1 MIVFAPAIGPT
12 IAGLV
17 LDQLTWHFIF
27 WLSLPFLLL
36 AFFIGSRFVQNV
48 SEVKAVKFDALSI
61 MLSTI
66 GFGGIVYGFSVS
78 GKLGTFMATEVL
90 VTAGIG
96 LVALILFGF
105 RQTKMEQPMLDFCV
119 YIPNVQF
126 GRIHHYDLYDDDL
139 STMILLPIY
148 LQNILLLAPVVAGL
162 VLLPSGI
169 INAFMSVVAGNMFD
183 RFGPRAMV
191 PAGLFLCIVS
201 LFALRTI
208 DGTTSIYF
216 IVIFHIIM
224 FIGVSLTMMPAQTNG
239 LNQLPV
245 ELYPDGTAIMNTLQQ
260 VAGAVGTAVAITIM
274 SISTTNY
281 VKATGDTIATQVEGS
296 IHGIQI
302 QSHLD

>member
-1 MIVFAPAIGPT
+1 
-12 IAGLV
+12 
-17 LDQLTWHFIF
+17 
-27 WLSLPFLLL
+27 
-36 AFFIGSRFVQNV
+36 
-48 SEVKAVKFDALSI
+48 

-96 LVALILFGF
+96 LAALILFGF
-105 RQTKMEQPMLDFCV
+105 RQTKMEQPMLNLSVFTFRMYSLGVSIIMICMMM
-119 YIPNVQF
+119 I
-126 GRIHHYDLYDDDL
+126 L

-162 VLLPSGI
+162 VLLPSGV
-169 INAFMSVVAGNMFD
+169 INAFMSVVAGNLFD
-183 RFGPRAMV
+183 RFGPRSMV
-191 PAGLFLCIVS
+191 PGGLFLCIVH

-224 FIGVSLTMMPAQTNG
+224 LVGVSLTMMPAQTNG

-281 VKATGDTIATQVEGS
+281 VPSKWRYNRNKSRRIDSRHSKFNHIWINHWDCRICFIDIFT
-296 IHGIQI
+296 
-302 QSHLD
+302 